1 MSGKIRLDVLLVERG
16 LAESR
21 EQARR
26 LILGGK
32 VRGPS
37 SLLDKPGLMIDPEAE
52 FSVAEPEYPYV
63 SRGGLK
69 LAGGLDCWR
78 IDPAGMV
85 CADFGSST
93 GGFTDCLL
101 QRGALRVYAFDVGKG
116 QLHWRLRNDARV
128 VVREGVNVRGLSA
141 DDLPERV
148 DLVVIDLAFISLI
161 KVLFSARAILKPTG
175 TILALVKPQFEAGKG
190 KVGKKGVIRRSDDR
204 LEVLRSHVEMVQN
217 EGLFCVDLMRSP
229 IEGAEG
235 NIEYLSLLVAPG
247 EGMAWRE
254 RLGLPWE
261 AYPDEARLRALSEG
275 RGEERL

>member
-37 SLLDKPGLMIDPEAE
+37 SLLDKPGLMMDPEAE
-52 FSVAEPEYPYV
+52 FSVAEPEHPYV

-69 LAGGLDCWR
+69 LAGALDRWR
-78 IDPAGMV
+78 IDPSGIV

-101 QRGALRVYAFDVGKG
+101 QRGATRVYAFDLGKG

-141 DDLPERV
+141 EDLPEWV

-161 KVLFSARAILKPTG
+161 KVLSSARAIMKPSG
-175 TILALVKPQFEAGKG
+175 PILALVKPQFEAGKG
-190 KVGKKGVIRRSDDR
+190 KVGKKGVIRRSEDR
-204 LEVLRSHVEMVQN
+204 LEVLRNHVAMVQDH
-217 EGLFCVDLMRSP
+217 GLFCVDLMLSP

-235 NIEYLSLLVAPG
+235 NIEYLSLLVVPG
-247 EGMAWRE
+247 EAAMWRE
-254 RLGLPWE
+254 RLGLPGE
-261 AYPDEARLRALSEG
+261 GYPDEARLAVLSQG
-275 RGEERL
+275 RGEEIS